1 MKVYIGR
8 QEINDQS
15 FKVIKQIEL
24 LDMICDDS
32 ECTELIIDNILRQYP
47 LGNLDQL
54 LQLIVR
60 KIRLNGKIVI
70 TDVDFEL
77 LAFYYSTSADLLQL
91 NNYIHP
97 CSSLLT
103 MDYII
108 NLFTTYGLELRVKNY
123 NSLNFILEFW
133 RVK

>member
-1 MKVYIGR
+1 MA
-8 QEINDQS
+8 N
-15 FKVIKQIEL
+15 IKHNKYKN
-24 LDMICDDS
+24 
-32 ECTELIIDNILRQYP
+32 TGILFE
-47 LGNLDQL
+47 
-54 LQLIVR
+54 LIVR